1 MNRSP
6 FEVIVLVAP
15 ALAAG
20 VAAVAV
26 ASAVDPL
33 ALRLALQAV
42 ALVAVAA
49 MLWRAA
55 AGAEGEAGRSDIAP
69 LPRAVAAALG
79 SDRRLTTF
87 DRDTGLCVA
96 WYFRLRAEEEI
107 GRSTRFGQPFTV
119 LAIAPGPSGS
129 LDGARFALKHL
140 LRQVDFGG
148 DLGNKL
154 AAVLP
159 QTERAGAL
167 VVADR
172 LREVVPDAVIRVAQ
186 YPVDGS
192 TLDHLLGD
200 NEWRTGP
207 ISSHVA

>member
-6 FEVIVLVAP
+6 FEVIVLAAP
-15 ALAAG
+15 ALVAG
-20 VAAVAV
+20 IAAVAV

-55 AGAEGEAGRSDIAP
+55 AGAEGESGRSDIAP
-69 LPRAVAAALG
+69 LPRSAAAALG
-79 SDRRLTTF
+79 SDRRLATF

-107 GRSTRFGQPFTV
+107 GRATRYGQPFTV
-119 LAIAPGPSGS
+119 VTMTAGPSES
-129 LDGARFALKHL
+129 LEGARFALKQL

-172 LREVVPDAVIRVAQ
+172 LRDVVPDAVIRVAQ
-186 YPVDGS
+186 YPVDGA
-192 TLDHLLGD
+192 TLSHLLGD
-200 NEWRTGP
+200 DEWRTGP

>member
-1 MNRSP
+1 MSRSP
-6 FEVIVLVAP
+6 LQVILLAAP
-15 ALAAG
+15 AIVAG
-20 VAAVAV
+20 IAAVAV

-33 ALRLALQAV
+33 ASRLALQSV
-42 ALVAVAA
+42 ALVAVSA

-55 AGAEGEAGRSDIAP
+55 AGVAGEAGRSDIAP
-69 LPRAVAAALG
+69 LPRSVAAALH
-79 SDRRLTTF
+79 SDRRLATF

-107 GRSTRFGQPFTV
+107 GRSTRYGQPFTV
-119 LAIAPGPSGS
+119 VTMTPGPSGS
-129 LDGARFALKHL
+129 LEGARFALKQL

-172 LREVVPDAVIRVAQ
+172 LRDVVPDAVIRVAQ
-186 YPVDGS
+186 YPVDGA
-192 TLDHLLGD
+192 TLSHLLGD
-200 NEWRTGP
+200 DEWRTGHIAYP
-207 ISSHVA
+207 AA